1 MCQNILNSL
10 FLDFVNFNIL
20 LPEITLDSTSNL
32 KKKFFLITIF
42 NSLLSG
48 NSPKTRITRLV
59 NVDIS
64 NSHFTYHPSEMLHHF
79 LFYLIIERPISL
91 YHCQKRVISLKSFLL
106 LLAETQEYW
115 IFFHDFKEKCFQYEL
130 AIFIS
135 SLMIFWICL
144 PIGCLAI
151 LVSQV
156 LDVLSFLNLRMRKT
170 TSEDARK
177 H

>member
-1 MCQNILNSL
+1 M
-10 FLDFVNFNIL
+10 
-20 LPEITLDSTSNL
+20 
-32 KKKFFLITIF
+32 
-42 NSLLSG
+42 SG

-59 NVDIS
+59 NVNIS

-91 YHCQKRVISLKSFLL
+91 YHCQKSDFLKIFPPFISKNTRILN
-106 LLAETQEYW
+106 
-115 IFFHDFKEKCFQYEL
+115 FFHDFKEKCFQYEL